1 MKKAIL
7 FGIVALLSVTA
18 LCDEAWSAAGSF
30 DGSEITAASFLLR
43 PTDSLYYSSA
53 LADGTPVSL
62 TIGAVDQSDST
73 KTAAIFSDNS
83 GTAVEG
89 SATWNYTASD
99 LPKNDTYTI
108 TETVVSSYETKAL
121 SRSVT
126 ILPEPA
132 ILVLLVIAGA
142 LFLRKRVKALI
153 AVLALVSVSAI
164 GAKADV
170 VSGVAF
176 QQMLPFTRDV
186 AITYTVTPAANTIYD
201 VKFYGSTDGGTTVFD
216 LQDRGELHLSVA
228 NLNETFCSAGTHEAV
243 WTPDAS
249 FSSTKVNNFKVKV
262 EATEISSAR
271 NYLVIDLSL
280 SGGTQPESYP
290 VSYLSDVPAGGWSD
304 DYKTTKMVMRLIPAG
319 TYIMGSPAGEVGRY
333 PSDDREAQHKVTLTK
348 PFYAGVFE
356 VTQKQ
361 YELVTGSNPSEYK
374 GNARPVEKVSYNM
387 LRGTDKGAGW
397 PVNNEVDGT
406 SFFGILRAKTGLSFD
421 LPTEAQWE
429 FACRAGT
436 TTALNSGKNLTS
448 TTEDANMKEV
458 GRYKYNRDDEK
469 GGYSDHT
476 TVGSYLPNAWGLYDM
491 HGNVYDWCL
500 DWYNVSYGGNAVD
513 PKGASVGSY
522 RGLRGGSHTRD
533 AQLCRSASRSYAGP
547 STANDYTIGFRVFL
561 VQ

>member
-7 FGIVALLSVTA
+7 FSIVALLSVTA
-18 LCDEAWSAAGSF
+18 LCDEAWSQAGSF

-73 KTAAIFSDNS
+73 KTATIFSDNS

-108 TETVVSSYETKAL
+108 TETVVSSYETKSL

-132 ILVLLVIAGA
+132 ILALLVIAGA
-142 LFLRKRVKALI
+142 LFLRKRVKALVAI
-153 AVLALVSVSAI
+153 LALVSAFAT

-170 VSGVAF
+170 VSGVTF
-176 QQMLPFTRDV
+176 QQMLPFSRDV

-201 VKFYGSTDGGTTVFD
+201 VKFYGSTDNGTTVFD
-216 LQDRGELHLSVA
+216 LQDRGELHLSVVS
-228 NLNETFCSAGTHEAV
+228 LNETFCSAGTHKAV

-249 FSSTKVNNFKVKV
+249 FSSTKADNFKVKV

-271 NYLVIDLSL
+271 NYLVIDLS
-280 SGGTQPESYP
+280 GGTEYP
-290 VSYLSDVPAGGWSD
+290 VSYLSDVPSGGWSE

-319 TYIMGSPAGEVGRY
+319 TYIMGSPAGEEGRY
-333 PSDDREAQHKVTLTK
+333 AGDDREAQRKVTLTK

-361 YELVTGSNPSEYK
+361 YELVTGSTPSQYQ
-374 GNARPVEKVSYNM
+374 GNARPVERVSYNM
-387 LRGTDKGAGW
+387 LRGTDKGKGW
-397 PVNNEVDGT
+397 PANNEVDET
-406 SFFGILRAKTGLSFD
+406 SFFGKLRTKTGLSFD

-436 TTALNSGKNLTS
+436 TTALNSGKNLTG
-448 TTEDANMKEV
+448 TYDDVNMNEV
-458 GRYKYNRDDEK
+458 GRYGYDKSDGK
-469 GGYSDHT
+469 GGYSEHT

-491 HGNVYDWCL
+491 HGNVYEWCL

-513 PKGASVGSY
+513 PKGASVGTN
-522 RGLRGGSHTRD
+522 RDQRGGSWNLNP
-533 AQLCRSASRSYAGP
+533 QNCRSAYRSGNTP
-547 STANDYTIGFRVFL
+547 ISDGSNQGGFRVFL

>member
-7 FGIVALLSVTA
+7 FSIVALLCVTA
-18 LCDEAWSAAGSF
+18 LCDEAWSQAGSF
-30 DGSEITAASFLLR
+30 DGSELTQASFLLR

-108 TETVVSSYETKAL
+108 TETVVSSYETKSL

-132 ILVLLVIAGA
+132 ILALLVIAGA
-142 LFLRKRVKALI
+142 LFLRKRVKALVAI
-153 AVLALVSVSAI
+153 LALVSVSAI

-176 QQMLPFTRDV
+176 QQMLPFSRDV

-201 VKFYGSTDGGTTVFD
+201 VKFYGSTDNGTTVFD

-228 NLNETFCSAGTHEAV
+228 NLNETFCSAGTHKAV

-249 FSSTKVNNFKVKV
+249 FSSTKVDNFKVKV
-262 EATEISSAR
+262 EATEISSTR
-271 NYLVIDLSL
+271 NYLVIDLS
-280 SGGTQPESYP
+280 GGTGASSYP
-290 VSYLSDVPAGGWSD
+290 VSYLGDVPSGGWSD

-319 TYIMGSPAGEVGRY
+319 TYIMGSPAGEEGRY
-333 PSDDREAQHKVTLTK
+333 AGDDREAQRKVTLTK

-374 GNARPVEKVSYNM
+374 GNARPVEKVSYKS

>member
-7 FGIVALLSVTA
+7 FSIVALLCVTA
-18 LCDEAWSAAGSF
+18 LCDEAWSGAGSF
-30 DGSEITAASFLLR
+30 DGSELTQASFLLR

-89 SATWNYTASD
+89 SATWNYTATD

-108 TETVVSSYETKAL
+108 TETVVSSYETKSL

-132 ILVLLVIAGA
+132 ILALLVIAGA
-142 LFLRKRVKALI
+142 LFLRKRVKALVAI
-153 AVLALVSVSAI
+153 LALVSVSAI

-176 QQMLPFTRDV
+176 QQMLPFSRDV

-201 VKFYGSTDGGTTVFD
+201 VKFYGSTDNGTTVFD

-243 WTPDAS
+243 WTPDES
-249 FSSTKVNNFKVKV
+249 FYSTKVDNFKVKV
-262 EATEISSAR
+262 EATAISSAS
-271 NYLVIDLSL
+271 NYLVIDLS
-280 SGGTQPESYP
+280 GGTGAASYP
-290 VSYLSDVPAGGWSD
+290 VSYLSDVPSGGWSD

-319 TYIMGSPAGEVGRY
+319 TYIMGSPQGELGRY
-333 PSDDREAQHKVTLTK
+333 ASDDREAQHKVTLTK

-361 YELVTGSNPSEYK
+361 YELVTGSNPSEHQ
-374 GNARPVEKVSYNM
+374 GDARPVERVSYNM
-387 LRGTDKGAGW
+387 LRGTDKGKGW
-397 PVNNEVDGT
+397 PANNEVDGT

-429 FACRAGT
+429 FACRAET

-448 TTEDANMKEV
+448 ETTSDANMDEV
-458 GRYKYNRDDEK
+458 GRYRYNQNDGK
-469 GGYSDHT
+469 GGYSQHT

-491 HGNVYDWCL
+491 HGNVYEWCL

-513 PKGASVGSY
+513 PKGASVGTN
-522 RGLRGGSHTRD
+522 RDQRGGSWNLNP
-533 AQLCRSASRSYAGP
+533 QNCRSAYRSYNTPISDG
-547 STANDYTIGFRVFL
+547 SNQGGFRVFL

>member
-7 FGIVALLSVTA
+7 FSIVALLSVTA

-43 PTDSLYYSSA
+43 PTDSLFYSSA
-53 LADGTPVSL
+53 LADGTPASL

-73 KTAAIFSDNS
+73 KTATIFSDNS

-108 TETVVSSYETKAL
+108 TETVVSSYETKSL

-132 ILVLLVIAGA
+132 ILALLVIAGA

-153 AVLALVSVSAI
+153 AILALVSAFAT

-186 AITYTVTPAANTIYD
+186 AITYTITPAANTIYD
-201 VKFYGSTDGGTTVFD
+201 VKFYGSTDNGATVFN
-216 LQDRGELHLSVA
+216 LQDRGALHLSVA
-228 NLNETFCSAGTHEAV
+228 NLNETFCSAGTHKAV

-249 FSSTKVNNFKVKV
+249 FSSTKVDNFKVKV

-271 NYLVIDLSL
+271 NYLVIDLS
-280 SGGTQPESYP
+280 GGTGAASYP
-290 VSYLSDVPAGGWSD
+290 VSYLGDVPSGGWSD

-319 TYIMGSPAGEVGRY
+319 TYIMGSPAGELGRY
-333 PSDDREAQHKVTLTK
+333 ASDDREAQHKVTLTK

-361 YELVTGSNPSEYK
+361 YELVTGSTPSAYQ
-374 GNARPVEKVSYNM
+374 GDARPVEKVSYNM
-387 LRGTDKGAGW
+387 FRGTDKGAGW
-397 PVNNEVDGT
+397 PANNDVDET
-406 SFFGILRAKTGLSFD
+406 SFFGILRAKTNLTFD

-448 TTEDANMKEV
+448 TTSDANMDEV
-458 GRYKYNRDDEK
+458 GRYDYDKSDGK
-469 GGYSDHT
+469 GGYSEHT

-491 HGNVYDWCL
+491 HGNVWEWCL
-500 DWYNVSYGGNAVD
+500 DWYGSYGGNAVD
-513 PKGASVGSY
+513 PKGASTGTY
-522 RGLRGGSHTRD
+522 RAQRGGSHTRD
-533 AQLCRSASRSYAGP
+533 AQLCRSASRTYSRP
-547 STANDYTIGFRVFL
+547 LTNNDYTIGFRVFL

>member
-7 FGIVALLSVTA
+7 FSIVALLCVTA
-18 LCDEAWSAAGSF
+18 LCDEAWSQAGSF
-30 DGSEITAASFLLR
+30 DGSELTQASFLLR

-89 SATWNYTASD
+89 YATWDYTTSD

-108 TETVVSSYETKAL
+108 TETVVSSYETKSL

-132 ILVLLVIAGA
+132 ILALLVIAGA
-142 LFLRKRVKALI
+142 LFLRKRVKALVAI
-153 AVLALVSVSAI
+153 LALVSSFAI

-176 QQMLPFTRDV
+176 QQMLPFSRDV

-201 VKFYGSTDGGTTVFD
+201 VKFYGSTDNGTTVFD

-228 NLNETFCSAGTHEAV
+228 NLNETFCSAGTHEVV
-243 WTPDAS
+243 WTPDES
-249 FSSTKVNNFKVKV
+249 FYSTKVNNFKVKV
-262 EATEISSAR
+262 EATEISSAS
-271 NYLVIDLSL
+271 NYLVIDLS
-280 SGGTQPESYP
+280 GGTEAASYP
-290 VSYLSDVPAGGWSD
+290 VSYLSDVPSGGWSD

-319 TYIMGSPAGEVGRY
+319 TYIMGSPQGELGRY
-333 PSDDREAQHKVTLTK
+333 ASDDREAQHKVTLTK

-361 YELVTGSNPSEYK
+361 YELVTGSNPSEHK
-374 GNARPVEKVSYNM
+374 GNARPVERVSYNM
-387 LRGTDKGAGW
+387 LRGTDKGKGW
-397 PVNNEVDGT
+397 PANNEVDGT

-429 FACRAGT
+429 FACRAET

-448 TTEDANMKEV
+448 ETTSDANMDEV
-458 GRYKYNRDDEK
+458 GRYRYNQNDGK
-469 GGYSDHT
+469 GGYSQHT

-491 HGNVYDWCL
+491 HGNVYEWCL

-513 PKGASVGSY
+513 PKGASVGTN
-522 RGLRGGSHTRD
+522 RDQRGGSWNLNP
-533 AQLCRSASRSYAGP
+533 QNCRSAYRSYNTPISDG
-547 STANDYTIGFRVFL
+547 SNQGGFRVFL

>member
-7 FGIVALLSVTA
+7 FSIVALLSVTA

-132 ILVLLVIAGA
+132 ILALLFIAGA
-142 LFLRKRVKALI
+142 LFLRKRVKALVAI
-153 AVLALVSVSAI
+153 LALVSVSAI

-186 AITYTVTPAANTIYD
+186 AITYTIAPAANTIYD
-201 VKFYGSTDGGTTVFD
+201 VKFYGSTDNGATVFN
-216 LQDRGELHLSVA
+216 LQDRGELNLSVA
-228 NLNETFCSAGTHEAV
+228 NLNETFCSAGTHKAV

-249 FSSTKVNNFKVKV
+249 FSSTKADNFKVKV

-271 NYLVIDLSL
+271 NYLVIDLS
-280 SGGTQPESYP
+280 GGTGAASYP
-290 VSYLSDVPAGGWSD
+290 VSYLGDVPAGGWSD

-348 PFYAGVFE
+348 PLYAGVFE

-361 YELVTGSNPSEYK
+361 YELVTGSTPSEYQ
-374 GNARPVEKVSYNM
+374 GNARPVERVSYNM
-387 LRGTDKGAGW
+387 LRGTDKGAAW
-397 PVNNEVDGT
+397 PANNEVDGT

-429 FACRAGT
+429 FACRAET

-448 TTEDANMKEV
+448 TDEDANMNEV
-458 GRYKYNRDDEK
+458 GRYGYNKDDGK
-469 GGYSDHT
+469 GGYSEHT

-491 HGNVYDWCL
+491 HGNVYEWCL
-500 DWYNVSYGGNAVD
+500 DWYNVSYGGNATD
-513 PKGASVGSY
+513 PKGASGGTNRIQRGGGWKQNGGSY
-522 RGLRGGSHTRD
+522 
-533 AQLCRSASRSYAGP
+533 CRSASRGYDNPNS
-547 STANDYTIGFRVFL
+547 SSSSNTGFRAFL

>member
-7 FGIVALLSVTA
+7 FSIVALLSVTA
-18 LCDEAWSAAGSF
+18 LCDEAWSQAGSF
-30 DGSEITAASFLLR
+30 DGSELTQASFLLR

-53 LADGTPVSL
+53 LADGTPASL

-73 KTAAIFSDNS
+73 KTATIFSDNS

-108 TETVVSSYETKAL
+108 TETVVSSYETKSL

-132 ILVLLVIAGA
+132 ILALLFIAGA
-142 LFLRKRVKALI
+142 LFLRKRVKALVAI
-153 AVLALVSVSAI
+153 LALVSAFAT

-186 AITYTVTPAANTIYD
+186 AITYTITPAANTIYD
-201 VKFYGSTDGGTTVFD
+201 VKFYGSTDDGATVFN
-216 LQDRGELHLSVA
+216 LQDRGALHLSVA
-228 NLNETFCSAGTHEAV
+228 NLNETFCSAGTHKAV

-249 FSSTKVNNFKVKV
+249 FSSTKVDNFKVKV
-262 EATEISSAR
+262 EATEISSTR
-271 NYLVIDLSL
+271 NYLVIDLS
-280 SGGTQPESYP
+280 GGTEAASYP
-290 VSYLSDVPAGGWSD
+290 VSYLGDVPAGGWSD

-319 TYIMGSPAGEVGRY
+319 TYIMGSPAGELGRY
-333 PSDDREAQHKVTLTK
+333 DREAQHKVTLTK

-356 VTQKQ
+356 ATQKQ
-361 YELVTGSNPSEYK
+361 YELVTGSTPSK
-374 GNARPVEKVSYNM
+374 HQGNARPVERVSYKL
-387 LRGTDKGAGW
+387 LRGTDKGTAW
-397 PVNNEVDGT
+397 PANNEVDED

-436 TTALNSGKNLTS
+436 TTALNSGKNITS
-448 TTEDANMKEV
+448 TTDDANMKEV
-458 GRYKYNRDDEK
+458 GRYGQNKNDGK
-469 GGYSDHT
+469 GGYSEHT

-491 HGNVYDWCL
+491 HANVSEWCL
-500 DWYNVSYGGNAVD
+500 DWFDLFDGNAVD
-513 PKGASVGSY
+513 PKGANGAS
-522 RGLRGGSHTRD
+522 RIQRGGSWATGM
-533 AQLCRSASRSYAGP
+533 ASLCRSARRGYDNPNSYGDD
-547 STANDYTIGFRVFL
+547 SNGFRVFL

>member
-7 FGIVALLSVTA
+7 FSIVALLCVTA
-18 LCDEAWSAAGSF
+18 LCDEAWSQAGSF
-30 DGSEITAASFLLR
+30 DGSELTQASFLLR

-89 SATWNYTASD
+89 YATWDYTTSD

-108 TETVVSSYETKAL
+108 TETVVSSYETKSL

-132 ILVLLVIAGA
+132 ILALLVIAGA
-142 LFLRKRVKALI
+142 LFLRKRVKALVAI
-153 AVLALVSVSAI
+153 LALVSASAI

-170 VSGVAF
+170 ISGVAF
-176 QQMLPFTRDV
+176 QQMLPFSRDV

-201 VKFYGSTDGGTTVFD
+201 VKFYGSTDNGTTVFD

-228 NLNETFCSAGTHEAV
+228 NLNETFCSAGTHEVV
-243 WTPDAS
+243 WTPDES
-249 FSSTKVNNFKVKV
+249 FYSTKVNNFKVKV
-262 EATEISSAR
+262 EATEISSAS
-271 NYLVIDLSL
+271 NYLVIDLS
-280 SGGTQPESYP
+280 GGTEAASYP
-290 VSYLSDVPAGGWSD
+290 VSYLSDVPSGGWSD

-319 TYIMGSPAGEVGRY
+319 TYIMGSPQGELGRY
-333 PSDDREAQHKVTLTK
+333 ASDDREAQHKVTLTK

-361 YELVTGSNPSEYK
+361 YELVTGSNPSEHK
-374 GNARPVEKVSYNM
+374 GNARPVERVSYNM

-397 PVNNEVDGT
+397 PANNEVDGT

-429 FACRAGT
+429 FACRAET

-448 TTEDANMKEV
+448 ETTSDANMDEV
-458 GRYKYNRDDEK
+458 GRYRYNQNDGK
-469 GGYSDHT
+469 GGYSQHT

-491 HGNVYDWCL
+491 HGNVYEWCL

-513 PKGASVGSY
+513 PKGASVGTN
-522 RGLRGGSHTRD
+522 RDQRGGSWNLNP
-533 AQLCRSASRSYAGP
+533 QNCRSAYRSYNTPISDG
-547 STANDYTIGFRVFL
+547 SNQGGFRVFL

>member
-7 FGIVALLSVTA
+7 FSIVALLCVTA
-18 LCDEAWSAAGSF
+18 LCDEAWSGAGSF
-30 DGSEITAASFLLR
+30 DGSELTQASFLLR

-89 SATWNYTASD
+89 SATWNYTATD

-108 TETVVSSYETKAL
+108 TETVVSSYETKSL

-132 ILVLLVIAGA
+132 ILALLVIAGS
-142 LFLRKRVKALI
+142 LFLRKRVKVLVAI
-153 AVLALVSVSAI
+153 LALVSSFAI

-201 VKFYGSTDGGTTVFD
+201 VKFYGSTDNGTTVFD

-228 NLNETFCSAGTHEAV
+228 NLNETFCSAGTHEAI
-243 WTPDAS
+243 WTPDES
-249 FSSTKVNNFKVKV
+249 FYSTKVNNFKVKV
-262 EATEISSAR
+262 EATAISSAS
-271 NYLVIDLSL
+271 NYLVIDLS
-280 SGGTQPESYP
+280 GGTGAASYP
-290 VSYLSDVPAGGWSD
+290 VSYLSDVPSGGWSD
-304 DYKTTKMVMRLIPAG
+304 DYKTTKIVMHLIPAG
-319 TYIMGSPAGEVGRY
+319 TYIMGSPQGELGRY
-333 PSDDREAQHKVTLTK
+333 ASDDREAQHKVTLTK

-361 YELVTGSNPSEYK
+361 YELVTGSNPSEHQ
-374 GNARPVEKVSYNM
+374 GDARPVERVSYNM

-397 PVNNEVDGT
+397 PANNEVDGT

-429 FACRAGT
+429 FACRAET

-448 TTEDANMKEV
+448 ETTSDANMDEV
-458 GRYKYNRDDEK
+458 GRYRYNQNDGK
-469 GGYSDHT
+469 GGYSQHT

-491 HGNVYDWCL
+491 HGNVYEWCL

-513 PKGASVGSY
+513 PKGASVGTN
-522 RGLRGGSHTRD
+522 RDQRGGSWNLNP
-533 AQLCRSASRSYAGP
+533 QNCRSAYRSYNTPISDG
-547 STANDYTIGFRVFL
+547 SNQGGFRVFL

>member
-7 FGIVALLSVTA
+7 FSIVALLCVTA
-18 LCDEAWSAAGSF
+18 LCDEAWSGAGSF
-30 DGSEITAASFLLR
+30 DGSELTQASFLLR

-89 SATWNYTASD
+89 SATWNYTATD

-108 TETVVSSYETKAL
+108 TETVVSSYETKSL

-132 ILVLLVIAGA
+132 ILALLVIAGA
-142 LFLRKRVKALI
+142 LFLRKRVKALVAI
-153 AVLALVSVSAI
+153 LALVSSFAI

-176 QQMLPFTRDV
+176 QQMLPFSRDV

-201 VKFYGSTDGGTTVFD
+201 VKFYGSTDNGTTVFD

-243 WTPDAS
+243 WTPDES
-249 FSSTKVNNFKVKV
+249 FYSTKVDNFKVKV
-262 EATEISSAR
+262 EATAISSAS
-271 NYLVIDLSL
+271 NYLVIDLS
-280 SGGTQPESYP
+280 GGTGAASYP
-290 VSYLSDVPAGGWSD
+290 VSYLSDVPSGGWSD
-304 DYKTTKMVMRLIPAG
+304 DYKTTKMVMRLLPAG
-319 TYIMGSPAGEVGRY
+319 TYIMGSPEGEVGRK
-333 PSDDREAQHKVTLTK
+333 DGETQHKVTLTK

-356 VTQKQ
+356 VTQNQ
-361 YELVTGSNPSEYK
+361 YELVTGSTPSEYQ
-374 GNARPVEKVSYNM
+374 GDARPVERVSYNM

-397 PVNNEVDGT
+397 PANNEVDGT

-429 FACRAGT
+429 FACRAET
-436 TTALNSGKNLTS
+436 TTALNSGKNLTG
-448 TTEDANMKEV
+448 TNEDANMNEV
-458 GRYKYNRDDEK
+458 GRYSYNQNDGK
-469 GGYSDHT
+469 GGYSQHT

-491 HGNVYDWCL
+491 HGNVYEWCL
-500 DWYNVSYGGNAVD
+500 DWSGEYGGNAVD
-513 PKGASVGSY
+513 PKGASDGTNRDQRGGGWKLIAQYCRSSY
-522 RGLRGGSHTRD
+522 RSGDRPFANGSN
-533 AQLCRSASRSYAGP
+533 QV
-547 STANDYTIGFRVFL
+547 GFRVFL

>member
-7 FGIVALLSVTA
+7 FSIVALLCVTA
-18 LCDEAWSAAGSF
+18 LCDEAWSQAGSF
-30 DGSEITAASFLLR
+30 DGSELTQASFLLR

-108 TETVVSSYETKAL
+108 TETVVSSYETKSL

-132 ILVLLVIAGA
+132 ILALLVIAGA
-142 LFLRKRVKALI
+142 LFLRKRVKALVAI
-153 AVLALVSVSAI
+153 LALVSVSAI

-201 VKFYGSTDGGTTVFD
+201 VKFYGSTDNGTTVFD

-228 NLNETFCSAGTHEAV
+228 NLNETFCSAGTHEVV
-243 WTPDAS
+243 WTPDES
-249 FSSTKVNNFKVKV
+249 FYSTKVNNFKVKV
-262 EATEISSAR
+262 EATAISSAS
-271 NYLVIDLSL
+271 NYLVIDLS
-280 SGGTQPESYP
+280 GGTGAASYP
-290 VSYLSDVPAGGWSD
+290 VSYLSDVPSGGWSD

-319 TYIMGSPAGEVGRY
+319 TYIMGSPQGEVGRK
-333 PSDDREAQHKVTLTK
+333 DNETQHKVTLTK

-361 YELVTGSNPSEYK
+361 YELVTGSTPSEHQ
-374 GNARPVEKVSYNM
+374 GDARPVERVSYNM

-397 PVNNEVDGT
+397 PANNEVDGT

-448 TTEDANMKEV
+448 TNEDANMNEV
-458 GRYKYNRDDEK
+458 GRYGYDKSDGK
-469 GGYSDHT
+469 GGYSQHT

-491 HGNVYDWCL
+491 HGNVYEWCL
-500 DWYNVSYGGNAVD
+500 DWSGEYGGNAVD
-513 PKGASVGSY
+513 PKGLSNGSS
-522 RGLRGGSHTRD
+522 RRQRGGAWNNNTGIT
-533 AQLCRSASRSYAGP
+533 CRSAYCSNGDRP
-547 STANDYTIGFRVFL
+547 FANTSNQAGFRVFL

>member
-7 FGIVALLSVTA
+7 FSIVALLCVTA
-18 LCDEAWSAAGSF
+18 LCDEAWSGAGSF
-30 DGSEITAASFLLR
+30 DGSELTQASFLLR

-89 SATWNYTASD
+89 SATWNYTATD

-108 TETVVSSYETKAL
+108 TETVVSSYETKSF

-132 ILVLLVIAGA
+132 ILALLVIAGA

-153 AVLALVSVSAI
+153 AILALVSAFAT

-176 QQMLPFTRDV
+176 QQMLPFSRDV

-201 VKFYGSTDGGTTVFD
+201 VKFYGSTDNGTTVFD

-228 NLNETFCSAGTHEAV
+228 NLNETFCSAGTHKAV

-262 EATEISSAR
+262 EATAISSAS
-271 NYLVIDLSL
+271 NYLVIDLS
-280 SGGTQPESYP
+280 GGTEAASYP
-290 VSYLSDVPAGGWSD
+290 VSYLSDVPSGGWSD

-319 TYIMGSPAGEVGRY
+319 TYIMGSPEGELGRK
-333 PSDDREAQHKVTLTK
+333 DIETQHKVTLTK

-361 YELVTGSNPSEYK
+361 YELVTGSTPSEHQ
-374 GNARPVEKVSYNM
+374 GDARPVERVSYNM

-397 PVNNEVDGT
+397 PANNEVDGT

-448 TTEDANMKEV
+448 ANEDANMNEV
-458 GRYKYNRDDEK
+458 GRYGYDKSDGK
-469 GGYSDHT
+469 GGYSQHT

-491 HGNVYDWCL
+491 HGNVWEWCL
-500 DWYNVSYGGNAVD
+500 DWSGEYGGNAVD
-513 PKGASVGSY
+513 PKGADGVS
-522 RGLRGGSHTRD
+522 RRQRGGAWNYNSSIT
-533 AQLCRSASRSYAGP
+533 CRSAYRSGDRP
-547 STANDYTIGFRVFL
+547 FANTSNQGGFRVFL

>member
-7 FGIVALLSVTA
+7 FSIVALLCVTA
-18 LCDEAWSAAGSF
+18 LCDEAWSGAGSF
-30 DGSEITAASFLLR
+30 DGSELTQASFLLR

-89 SATWNYTASD
+89 YATWDYTASD

-108 TETVVSSYETKAL
+108 TETVVSSYETKSL

-132 ILVLLVIAGA
+132 ILALLVIAGS
-142 LFLRKRVKALI
+142 LFLRKRVKALVAI
-153 AVLALVSVSAI
+153 LALVSVSAI

-201 VKFYGSTDGGTTVFD
+201 VKFYGSTDNGTTVFD

-228 NLNETFCSAGTHEAV
+228 NLNETFCSAGTHEVV
-243 WTPDAS
+243 WTPDES
-249 FSSTKVNNFKVKV
+249 FYSTKVNNFKVKV
-262 EATEISSAR
+262 EATAISSAS
-271 NYLVIDLSL
+271 NYLVIDLS
-280 SGGTQPESYP
+280 GGTQAASYP
-290 VSYLSDVPAGGWSD
+290 VSYLSDVPSGGWSD

-319 TYIMGSPAGEVGRY
+319 TYIMGSPQGEVGRY
-333 PSDDREAQHKVTLTK
+333 ASDDREAQHKVTLTK

-361 YELVTGSNPSEYK
+361 YELVTGSNPSEHK
-374 GNARPVEKVSYNM
+374 GNARPVERVSYNM
-387 LRGTDKGAGW
+387 LRGTDKGKGW
-397 PVNNEVDGT
+397 PANNEVDGT

-429 FACRAGT
+429 FACRAET

-448 TTEDANMKEV
+448 ETTSDANMDEV
-458 GRYKYNRDDEK
+458 GRYRYNQNDGK
-469 GGYSDHT
+469 GGYSQHT

-491 HGNVYDWCL
+491 HGNVYEWCL
-500 DWYNVSYGGNAVD
+500 DWYNVTYGGNAVD
-513 PKGASVGSY
+513 PKGASVGTN
-522 RGLRGGSHTRD
+522 RDQRGGSWNLNP
-533 AQLCRSASRSYAGP
+533 QNCRSAYRSYNTPISDG
-547 STANDYTIGFRVFL
+547 SNQGGFRVFL

>member
-7 FGIVALLSVTA
+7 FSIVALLCVTA
-18 LCDEAWSAAGSF
+18 LCDEAWSGAGSF
-30 DGSEITAASFLLR
+30 DGSELTQASFLLR
-43 PTDSLYYSSA
+43 PTDSLYYNSA

-62 TIGAVDQSDST
+62 TIGAVDQADPS
-73 KTAAIFSDNS
+73 KTASIFSDNS

-89 SATWNYTASD
+89 SATWNYSASD

-108 TETVVSSYETKAL
+108 TETVVSSYETKSY

-132 ILVLLVIAGA
+132 IFVLLAIAGA
-142 LFLRKRVKALI
+142 FFLRKRAKAIVALL
-153 AVLALVSVSAI
+153 AVVSVSAI

-176 QQMLPFTRDV
+176 QQMLPFSRDV

-201 VKFYGSTDGGTTVFD
+201 VKFYGSTDNGATVFD

-228 NLNETFCSAGTHEAV
+228 NLNETFCSAGTHKAV

-262 EATEISSAR
+262 EATAISSAS
-271 NYLVIDLSL
+271 NYLVIDLS
-280 SGGTQPESYP
+280 GGTEAASYP

-319 TYIMGSPAGEVGRY
+319 TYIMGSPQGEVGAY
-333 PSDDREAQHKVTLTK
+333 KNDETQHKVTLTK

-361 YELVTGSNPSEYK
+361 YELVTGSTHSRYQ
-374 GNARPVEKVSYNM
+374 GIARPVEEVSYNM

-436 TTALNSGKNLTS
+436 TTSLNSGKNLTS
-448 TTEDANMKEV
+448 EGEDANMAEV
-458 GRYKYNRDDEK
+458 ARYRYNQNDGK
-469 GGYSDHT
+469 GGYSEHT

-491 HGNVYDWCL
+491 HGNVSEWCL
-500 DWYNVSYGGNAVD
+500 DWYNESYGGNAVD
-513 PKGASVGSY
+513 PKGASANVDNC
-522 RGLRGGSHTRD
+522 RVERGGTRSQN
-533 AQLCRSASRSYAGP
+533 AQFCRSAMRGKASITSIGNY
-547 STANDYTIGFRVFL
+547 NLGFRVFL

>member
-7 FGIVALLSVTA
+7 FSIVALLCVTA
-18 LCDEAWSAAGSF
+18 LCDEAWSGAGSF
-30 DGSEITAASFLLR
+30 DGSELTQASFLLR
-43 PTDSLYYSSA
+43 PTDSLYYNSA

-62 TIGAVDQSDST
+62 TIGAVDQADPS
-73 KTAAIFSDNS
+73 KTASIFSDNS

-89 SATWNYTASD
+89 SATWNYSASD

-108 TETVVSSYETKAL
+108 TETVVSSYETKSL

-132 ILVLLVIAGA
+132 ILALLVIAGS
-142 LFLRKRVKALI
+142 LFLRKRVKALVAI
-153 AVLALVSVSAI
+153 LALVSVSAI

-201 VKFYGSTDGGTTVFD
+201 VKFYGSTDNGTTVFD

-228 NLNETFCSAGTHEAV
+228 NLNETFCSAGTHKAV

-262 EATEISSAR
+262 EATAISSAS
-271 NYLVIDLSL
+271 NYLVIDLS
-280 SGGTQPESYP
+280 GGTEAASYP
-290 VSYLSDVPAGGWSD
+290 VSYLSDVPSGGWSD

-319 TYIMGSPAGEVGRY
+319 TYIMGSPEGELGRK
-333 PSDDREAQHKVTLTK
+333 DGETQHKVTLTK

-361 YELVTGSNPSEYK
+361 YELVTGSTPSEHQ
-374 GNARPVEKVSYNM
+374 GDARPVERVSYNM

-397 PVNNEVDGT
+397 PANNEVDGT

-448 TTEDANMKEV
+448 ANEDANMNEV
-458 GRYKYNRDDEK
+458 GRYGYDKSDGK
-469 GGYSDHT
+469 GGYSQHT

-491 HGNVYDWCL
+491 HGNVWEWCL
-500 DWYNVSYGGNAVD
+500 DWSGEYGGNAVD
-513 PKGASVGSY
+513 PKGADGVS
-522 RGLRGGSHTRD
+522 RRQRGGAWNYNSSIT
-533 AQLCRSASRSYAGP
+533 CRSAYRSGDRP
-547 STANDYTIGFRVFL
+547 FANTSNQGGFRVFL

>member
-7 FGIVALLSVTA
+7 FSIVALLCVTA
-18 LCDEAWSAAGSF
+18 LCDEAWSQAGSF
-30 DGSEITAASFLLR
+30 DGSELTQASFLLR

-73 KTAAIFSDNS
+73 KTDAIFSDNS

-89 SATWNYTASD
+89 YATWDYTTSD

-108 TETVVSSYETKAL
+108 TETVVSSYETKSL

-132 ILVLLVIAGA
+132 ILALLVIAGS
-142 LFLRKRVKALI
+142 LFLRKRVKALVAI
-153 AVLALVSVSAI
+153 LALVSVSAI

-201 VKFYGSTDGGTTVFD
+201 VKFYGSTDNGATVFD

-228 NLNETFCSAGTHEAV
+228 NLNETFCSAGTHEVV
-243 WTPDAS
+243 WTPDES
-249 FSSTKVNNFKVKV
+249 FYSTKVNNFKVKV
-262 EATEISSAR
+262 EATAISSAS
-271 NYLVIDLSL
+271 NYLVIDLS
-280 SGGTQPESYP
+280 GGTQAASYP
-290 VSYLSDVPAGGWSD
+290 VSYLSDVPSGGWSD

-319 TYIMGSPAGEVGRY
+319 TYIMGSPEGEVGRK
-333 PSDDREAQHKVTLTK
+333 DGETQHKVTLTK

-356 VTQKQ
+356 VTQNQ
-361 YELVTGSNPSEYK
+361 YELVTGSTPSEHQ
-374 GNARPVEKVSYNM
+374 GNARPVERVSYNM

-397 PVNNEVDGT
+397 PANNEVDED
-406 SFFGILRAKTGLSFD
+406 SFFGILRDKTGLSFD

-429 FACRAGT
+429 FACRAET
-436 TTALNSGKNLTS
+436 TTALNSGKNLTG
-448 TTEDANMKEV
+448 TNEDANMNEV
-458 GRYKYNRDDEK
+458 GRYSYNQNDGK
-469 GGYSDHT
+469 GGYSQHT

-491 HGNVYDWCL
+491 HGNVYEWCL
-500 DWYNVSYGGNAVD
+500 DWSGSYGGNAVD
-513 PKGASVGSY
+513 PKGASVGTNRDQRGGGWKLSAQYCRSSY
-522 RGLRGGSHTRD
+522 RSGDRPFANGSN
-533 AQLCRSASRSYAGP
+533 QV
-547 STANDYTIGFRVFL
+547 GFRVFL

>member
-7 FGIVALLSVTA
+7 FSIVALLCVTA
-18 LCDEAWSAAGSF
+18 LCDEAWSGAGSF
-30 DGSEITAASFLLR
+30 DGSELTQASFLLR

-89 SATWNYTASD
+89 SATWNYTATD

-108 TETVVSSYETKAL
+108 TETVVSSYETKSL

-132 ILVLLVIAGA
+132 ILALLVIAGS
-142 LFLRKRVKALI
+142 LFLRKRVKVLVAI
-153 AVLALVSVSAI
+153 LALVSSFAI

-201 VKFYGSTDGGTTVFD
+201 VKFYGSTDNGTTVFD

-228 NLNETFCSAGTHEAV
+228 NLNETFCSAGTHEAI
-243 WTPDAS
+243 WTPDES
-249 FSSTKVNNFKVKV
+249 FYSTKVNNFKVKV
-262 EATEISSAR
+262 EATAISSAS
-271 NYLVIDLSL
+271 NYLVIDLS
-280 SGGTQPESYP
+280 GGTGAASYP
-290 VSYLSDVPAGGWSD
+290 VSYLSDVPSGGWSD
-304 DYKTTKMVMRLIPAG
+304 DYKTTKIVMHLIPAG
-319 TYIMGSPAGEVGRY
+319 TYIMGSPQGELGRY
-333 PSDDREAQHKVTLTK
+333 ASDDREAQHKVTLTK

-361 YELVTGSNPSEYK
+361 YELVTGSNPSEHK
-374 GNARPVEKVSYNM
+374 GNARPVERVSYNM
-387 LRGTDKGAGW
+387 LRGTDKGTAW
-397 PVNNEVDGT
+397 PANNEVDGT

-429 FACRAGT
+429 FACRAET

-448 TTEDANMKEV
+448 ETTSDANMDEV
-458 GRYKYNRDDEK
+458 GRYRYNQNDGK
-469 GGYSDHT
+469 GGYSQHT

-491 HGNVYDWCL
+491 HGNVYEWCL

-513 PKGASVGSY
+513 PKGASVGTN
-522 RGLRGGSHTRD
+522 RDQRGGSWNLNP
-533 AQLCRSASRSYAGP
+533 QNCRSAYRSYNTPISDG
-547 STANDYTIGFRVFL
+547 SNQGGFRVFL

>member
-7 FGIVALLSVTA
+7 FSIVALLCVTA
-18 LCDEAWSAAGSF
+18 LCDEAWSGAGSF
-30 DGSEITAASFLLR
+30 DGSELTQASFLLR
-43 PTDSLYYSSA
+43 PTDSLYYNSA

-62 TIGAVDQSDST
+62 TIGAVDQADPS
-73 KTAAIFSDNS
+73 KTASIFSDNS

-89 SATWNYTASD
+89 SATWNYSASD

-108 TETVVSSYETKAL
+108 TETVVSSYETKSL

-132 ILVLLVIAGA
+132 ILALLVIAGA

-153 AVLALVSVSAI
+153 AILALVSAFAT

-176 QQMLPFTRDV
+176 QQMLPFSRDV

-201 VKFYGSTDGGTTVFD
+201 VKFYGSTDNGTTVFD

-243 WTPDAS
+243 WTPDES
-249 FSSTKVNNFKVKV
+249 FYSTKVDNFKVKV
-262 EATEISSAR
+262 EATAISSAS
-271 NYLVIDLSL
+271 NYLVIDLS
-280 SGGTQPESYP
+280 GGTQAASYP
-290 VSYLSDVPAGGWSD
+290 VSYLSDVPSGGWSD

-319 TYIMGSPAGEVGRY
+319 TYIMGSPEGEVGRK
-333 PSDDREAQHKVTLTK
+333 DNETQHKVTLTK

-361 YELVTGSNPSEYK
+361 YELVTGSTPSEHQ
-374 GNARPVEKVSYNM
+374 GDARPVERVSYNM

-397 PVNNEVDGT
+397 PANNEVDGT

-448 TTEDANMKEV
+448 TNEDANMNEV
-458 GRYKYNRDDEK
+458 GRYGYDKSDGK
-469 GGYSDHT
+469 GGYSEHT

-491 HGNVYDWCL
+491 HGNVYEWCL
-500 DWYNVSYGGNAVD
+500 DWSGEYGGNAVD
-513 PKGASVGSY
+513 PKGLSNGSS
-522 RGLRGGSHTRD
+522 RRQRGGAWNQNTGIT
-533 AQLCRSASRSYAGP
+533 CRSAYCSNGNRP
-547 STANDYTIGFRVFL
+547 FANTSNQGGFRVFL

>member
-7 FGIVALLSVTA
+7 FSIVALLCVTA
-18 LCDEAWSAAGSF
+18 LCDEAWSGAGSF
-30 DGSEITAASFLLR
+30 DGSELTQASFLLR

-89 SATWNYTASD
+89 YATWDYTASD

-108 TETVVSSYETKAL
+108 TETVVSSYETKSL

-132 ILVLLVIAGA
+132 ILALLVIAGS
-142 LFLRKRVKALI
+142 LFLRKRVKALVAI
-153 AVLALVSVSAI
+153 LALVSVSAI

-201 VKFYGSTDGGTTVFD
+201 VKFYGSTDNGTTVFD

-228 NLNETFCSAGTHEAV
+228 NLNETFCSAGTHEVV
-243 WTPDAS
+243 WTPDES
-249 FSSTKVNNFKVKV
+249 FYSTKVNNFKVKV
-262 EATEISSAR
+262 EATAISSAS
-271 NYLVIDLSL
+271 NYLVIDLS
-280 SGGTQPESYP
+280 GGTQAASYP
-290 VSYLSDVPAGGWSD
+290 VSYLSDVPSGGWSD

-319 TYIMGSPAGEVGRY
+319 TYIMGSPQGEVGRY
-333 PSDDREAQHKVTLTK
+333 ASDDREAQHKVTLTK

-361 YELVTGSNPSEYK
+361 YELVTGSNPSEHK
-374 GNARPVEKVSYNM
+374 GNARPVERVSYNM
-387 LRGTDKGAGW
+387 LRGTDKGKGW
-397 PVNNEVDGT
+397 PANNEVDGT

-429 FACRAGT
+429 FACRAET

-448 TTEDANMKEV
+448 ETTSDANMDEV
-458 GRYKYNRDDEK
+458 GRYRYNQNDGK
-469 GGYSDHT
+469 GGYSQHT

-491 HGNVYDWCL
+491 HGNVYEWCL

-513 PKGASVGSY
+513 PKGASVGTN
-522 RGLRGGSHTRD
+522 RDQRGGSWNLNP
-533 AQLCRSASRSYAGP
+533 QNCRSAYRSYNTPISDG
-547 STANDYTIGFRVFL
+547 SNQGGFRVFL

>member
-7 FGIVALLSVTA
+7 FSIVALLCVTA
-18 LCDEAWSAAGSF
+18 LCDEAWSQAGSF
-30 DGSEITAASFLLR
+30 DGSELTQASFLLR

-108 TETVVSSYETKAL
+108 TETVVSSYETKSL

-132 ILVLLVIAGA
+132 ILALLVIAGA
-142 LFLRKRVKALI
+142 LFLRKRVKALVAI
-153 AVLALVSVSAI
+153 LALVSVSAI

-176 QQMLPFTRDV
+176 QQMLPFSRDV

-201 VKFYGSTDGGTTVFD
+201 VKFYGSTDNGTTVFD

-243 WTPDAS
+243 WTPDES
-249 FSSTKVNNFKVKV
+249 FYSTKVNNFKVKV

-319 TYIMGSPAGEVGRY
+319 TYIMGSPQGEVGRY
-333 PSDDREAQHKVTLTK
+333 PSDNREAQHKVTLTK

-374 GNARPVEKVSYNM
+374 GNARPVEKVSYKS

>member
-7 FGIVALLSVTA
+7 FSIVALLCVTA
-18 LCDEAWSAAGSF
+18 LCDEAWSQAGSF
-30 DGSEITAASFLLR
+30 DGSQITQASFLLR

-89 SATWNYTASD
+89 SAKWNYTATD

-108 TETVVSSYETKAL
+108 TETVVSSYETKSL

-153 AVLALVSVSAI
+153 AILALVSAFAT

-176 QQMLPFTRDV
+176 QQMLPFSRDV

-201 VKFYGSTDGGTTVFD
+201 VKFYGSTDNGTTVFD

-243 WTPDAS
+243 WTPDES
-249 FSSTKVNNFKVKV
+249 FYSTKVNNFKVKV

-319 TYIMGSPAGEVGRY
+319 TYIMGSPAGEVGRK
-333 PSDDREAQHKVTLTK
+333 DNETQHKVTLTK

-361 YELVTGSNPSEYK
+361 YELVTGSTPSEHQ
-374 GNARPVEKVSYNM
+374 GDARPVERVSYNM

-397 PVNNEVDGT
+397 PANNEVDGT

-448 TTEDANMKEV
+448 TNEDANMNEV
-458 GRYKYNRDDEK
+458 GRYGYDKSDGK
-469 GGYSDHT
+469 GGYSQHT

-491 HGNVYDWCL
+491 HGNVYEWCL
-500 DWYNVSYGGNAVD
+500 DWSGEYGGNAVD
-513 PKGASVGSY
+513 PKGLSNGSS
-522 RGLRGGSHTRD
+522 RRQRGGSWNNNTGIT
-533 AQLCRSASRSYAGP
+533 CRSAYCSSSDRP
-547 STANDYTIGFRVFL
+547 FANGSNQVGFRVFL